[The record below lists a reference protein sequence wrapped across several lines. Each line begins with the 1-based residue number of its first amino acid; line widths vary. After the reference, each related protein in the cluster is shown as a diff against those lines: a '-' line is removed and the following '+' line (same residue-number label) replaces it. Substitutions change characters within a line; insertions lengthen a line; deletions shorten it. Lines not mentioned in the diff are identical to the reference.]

1 MMMMKEEMGTALT
14 EEAGTDLQKGEEMIG
29 GDLQVPMVEAG
40 RGLALIMAVVPA
52 HITNLNKGV
61 VLIMVQLKALFMRSI
76 AG

>member
-1 MMMMKEEMGTALT
+1 MMMKEEMGTALT
-14 EEAGTDLQKGEEMIG
+14 EEAGIDLQRGGEMIV

-40 RGLALIMAVVPA
+40 RGLALIMVVVPA

-61 VLIMVQLKALFMRSI
+61 VLIMVELKALFMRGI